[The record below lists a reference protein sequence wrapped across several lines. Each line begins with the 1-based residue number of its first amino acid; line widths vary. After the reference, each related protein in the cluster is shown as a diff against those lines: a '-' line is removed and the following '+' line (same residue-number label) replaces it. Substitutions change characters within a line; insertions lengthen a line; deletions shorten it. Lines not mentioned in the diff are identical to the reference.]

1 MAWRDF
7 RLVAWDEAGVRVV
20 KVMGEFDIAG
30 CERFRAAVERED
42 AEIVVVDLRGT
53 TFLDTCALSE
63 LIELHRVADVRGT
76 RLAILRPA
84 GEADLIFR
92 LTGMDGHLP
101 LYDEK
106 VPLLAEFNFG

>member
-7 RLVAWDEAGVRVV
+7 SLVAWDEAGVRVV
-20 KVMGEFDIAG
+20 KVTGEFDIAG
-30 CERFRAAVERED
+30 CERFRAAVARND

-63 LIELHRVADVRGT
+63 LIELHRMAGLRGT
-76 RLAILRPA
+76 RLAILRPE
-84 GEADLIFR
+84 GNADLVFR

-101 LYDEK
+101 LYDGK
-106 VPLLAEFNFG
+106 VPILAEFNFG